1 MLQSILYNT
10 PLGTLLYCIC
20 YICYMGNLVL
30 LVDCY
35 VSYSFCQPQ
44 QISWCMSSCET
55 GVSSTFKGK
64 LCVSSAF
71 ATPPTFL
78 FSLLSHSLNFPRGKG
93 PLKNS
98 SDVIN
103 AAKKI
108 AEAGSRM
115 DKLARAVADQ
125 VALQL
130 CLSLSLLAS
139 VWNCVWL
146 CHRGWRRSKFWVRVS
161 GHGHWKSLMWALTGP
176 AGAVGCVA
184 AWLGLPMGPTLREQ
198 DSRTKLCL

>member
-1 MLQSILYNT
+1 MSSGVNWFFKKESLHVLCLCNSGHISFLILY
-10 PLGTLLYCIC
+10 P
-20 YICYMGNLVL
+20 
-30 LVDCY
+30 
-35 VSYSFCQPQ
+35 
-44 QISWCMSSCET
+44 
-55 GVSSTFKGK
+55 
-64 LCVSSAF
+64 
-71 ATPPTFL
+71 
-78 FSLLSHSLNFPRGKG
+78 SLNFPRGKG

-130 CLSLSLLAS
+130 CLWLSFLSPLFFLP
-139 VWNCVWL
+139 VWNFLWM
-146 CHRGWRRSKFWVRVS
+146 CHSSWRQSTFWVGVS
-161 GHGHWKSLMWALTGP
+161 GHGHWKSLMWALTSP

-184 AWLGLPMGPTLREQ
+184 AWLCLPTGPPLREQ
-198 DSRTKLCL
+198 DSRSKLCC